1 MKKSSCLTVILGAVA
16 VLLVAVGAVIVLSPV
31 GTVLADAIHGSGV
44 INSGTLASAWHKGGW
59 GHGSGFTL
67 PPELQGLTSIP
78 ADQRFAHFE
87 GAQINLKDQNNQPLS
102 IQVIPGKVTRAS
114 TTSLDITANNGNKQ
128 AFQLNAQT
136 VIHGKATQAATPT
149 STPASSSSIAVGDSV
164 IVVTLNNSTTATAVV
179 DGGAA
184 GFQWSGMGG
193 W

>member
-1 MKKSSCLTVILGAVA
+1 MKKSSCLPMILGAVA
-16 VLLVAVGAVIVLSPV
+16 ILLVAVGAAIILSPA

-44 INSGTLASAWHKGGW
+44 INTAALASAWHNGGW
-59 GHGSGFTL
+59 GHHSGFTL

-102 IQVIPGKVTRAS
+102 IQVIPGKVTKAS
-114 TTSLDITANNGNKQ
+114 VTSLEITANNGNNQ
-128 AFQLNAQT
+128 TFQLNSQT
-136 VIHGKATQAATPT
+136 VIHGKAAQSATPT
-149 STPASSSSIAVGDSV
+149 STSTSSSSIAVSDSV
-164 IVVTLNNSTTATAVV
+164 IVVILNNSTTATAVI
-179 DGGAA
+179 DGGAS